1 MNYVNWGITRR
12 LLKNIVLLRATY
24 ARGLLMMK
32 KKLFPKDLVI
42 DQLIVVI
49 EELQTENQRLLEEND
64 RLAGEASMA
73 FRLLDDMKEAE
84 DQVGDFMKSLSD
96 ALTPTQDEL
105 ISSMIIT
112 DDVGEA

>member
-1 MNYVNWGITRR
+1 MNYANWGMTRK
-12 LLKNIVLLRATY
+12 LLKNIVSLRATY
-24 ARGLLMMK
+24 ARGLMMMK

-64 RLAGEASMA
+64 RLSGEASMA

-84 DQVGDFMKSLSD
+84 NQAGDFIKSLTD
-96 ALTPTQDEL
+96 ALAPTRDEL